1 MRCTVEFEMSDG
13 SLLSHAWQIP
23 PATVEGGSESWFGM
37 VMGFMTRGV
46 VRDLRAA
53 LAETG
58 RLQ

>member
-1 MRCTVEFEMSDG
+1 MSDG